1 MCATA
6 KKDRSLAPR
15 RCPGFTTYDPA
26 WFDRYRPVRSCRTS
40 ANDATLWGGD
50 ATLDEGMTS
59 VLQSLTT
66 LPSYLL
72 FALVMLGFLL
82 LFILAYTAV
91 TPYRDLALVRQGNT
105 TAALTLGGAMIG
117 FALPLTSVA
126 SHTSSIVDLAVWG
139 MIALVS
145 QLLAY
150 VIGSRVL
157 LPEFRAGVEADRTA
171 YGILLASLSI
181 AVGLLNYGSLTY

>member
-1 MCATA
+1 
-6 KKDRSLAPR
+6 
-15 RCPGFTTYDPA
+15 
-26 WFDRYRPVRSCRTS
+26 
-40 ANDATLWGGD
+40 
-50 ATLDEGMTS
+50 MTS

-72 FALVMLGFLL
+72 FAVVMLGFLL

-117 FALPLTSVA
+117 FSLPLTSVA
-126 SHTSSIVDLAVWG
+126 SHTTSIVDLAVWG
-139 MIALVS
+139 VIALVS

-157 LPEFRAGVEADRTA
+157 LPDFRAGVEADRTA

>member
-1 MCATA
+1 M
-6 KKDRSLAPR
+6 AP
-15 RCPGFTTYDPA
+15 
-26 WFDRYRPVRSCRTS
+26 
-40 ANDATLWGGD
+40 
-50 ATLDEGMTS
+50 

-72 FALVMLGFLL
+72 FAAVMLGFLL

-91 TPYRDLALVRQGNT
+91 TPYRDLALVRRGNT

-126 SHTSSIVDLAVWG
+126 SHTTSIVDLAVWG
-139 MIALVS
+139 VIALVS
-145 QLLAY
+145 QLLVY

-157 LPEFRAGVEADRTA
+157 LPDFRAGVEADRTA
-171 YGILLASLSI
+171 YGVLLGSLSI

>member
-1 MCATA
+1 
-6 KKDRSLAPR
+6 
-15 RCPGFTTYDPA
+15 
-26 WFDRYRPVRSCRTS
+26 
-40 ANDATLWGGD
+40 
-50 ATLDEGMTS
+50 MTP

-72 FALVMLGFLL
+72 FAVVMLGFLL
-82 LFILAYTAV
+82 LFILSYTAV

-117 FALPLTSVA
+117 FALPLMSVA
-126 SHTSSIVDLAVWG
+126 SHTTNILDLAVWG
-139 MIALVS
+139 VIALVS
-145 QLLAY
+145 QLLVY

-157 LPEFRAGVEADRTA
+157 LPDFRAGVEADRTA

>member
-1 MCATA
+1 
-6 KKDRSLAPR
+6 
-15 RCPGFTTYDPA
+15 
-26 WFDRYRPVRSCRTS
+26 
-40 ANDATLWGGD
+40 
-50 ATLDEGMTS
+50 MTP

-72 FALVMLGFLL
+72 FAVVMLGFLL

-117 FALPLTSVA
+117 FALPLMSVA
-126 SHTSSIVDLAVWG
+126 SHTTSIVDLAVWG
-139 MIALVS
+139 VIALVS
-145 QLLAY
+145 QLLVY

-157 LPEFRAGVEADRTA
+157 LPDFRDGVEADRTA

>member
-1 MCATA
+1 
-6 KKDRSLAPR
+6 
-15 RCPGFTTYDPA
+15 
-26 WFDRYRPVRSCRTS
+26 
-40 ANDATLWGGD
+40 
-50 ATLDEGMTS
+50 MTP

-72 FALVMLGFLL
+72 FAVVMLGFLL

-117 FALPLTSVA
+117 FALPLMSVA
-126 SHTSSIVDLAVWG
+126 SHTSNIVDLAVWG
-139 MIALVS
+139 VIALVS
-145 QLLAY
+145 QLLVY

-157 LPEFRAGVEADRTA
+157 LPDFRAGVEADRTA

-181 AVGLLNYGSLTY
+181 SVGLLNYGSLTY

>member
-1 MCATA
+1 MQ
-6 KKDRSLAPR
+6 
-15 RCPGFTTYDPA
+15 RCG
-26 WFDRYRPVRSCRTS
+26 V
-40 ANDATLWGGD
+40 GD

-72 FALVMLGFLL
+72 FEAVMLGFLL

-126 SHTSSIVDLAVWG
+126 SHTTSIVDLAVWG
-139 MIALVS
+139 VIALVS
-145 QLLAY
+145 QLLVY

-157 LPEFRAGVEADRTA
+157 LPDFRAGVEADRTA
-171 YGILLASLSI
+171 YGVLLGSLSI

>member
-1 MCATA
+1 M
-6 KKDRSLAPR
+6 P
-15 RCPGFTTYDPA
+15 
-26 WFDRYRPVRSCRTS
+26 
-40 ANDATLWGGD
+40 
-50 ATLDEGMTS
+50 S

-91 TPYRDLALVRQGNT
+91 TPYRDLVLVRQGNT

-126 SHTSSIVDLAVWG
+126 SNTSSIVDLAVWG
-139 MIALVS
+139 VIALVS
-145 QLLAY
+145 
-150 VIGSRVL
+150 
-157 LPEFRAGVEADRTA
+157 
-171 YGILLASLSI
+171 
-181 AVGLLNYGSLTY
+181 